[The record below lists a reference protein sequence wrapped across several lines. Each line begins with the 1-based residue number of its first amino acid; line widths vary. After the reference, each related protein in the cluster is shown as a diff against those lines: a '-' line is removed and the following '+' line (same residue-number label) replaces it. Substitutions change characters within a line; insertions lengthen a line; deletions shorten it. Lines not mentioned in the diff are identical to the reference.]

1 MLKALRDVNFP
12 KFLEQDLPLFDNI
25 IQDLFPG
32 VEKPDS
38 VNKKLMDQV
47 MVSCKELNYQP
58 TQGFLSKITQLYDT
72 TIVRHGLMLV
82 GPTGGGKTANYY
94 TLAHS

>member
-1 MLKALRDVNFP
+1 MRAVKSVINSAQIQKRAFPNLPEAQLMLKALRDVNLP

-47 MVSCKELNYQP
+47 MLSCKELNYQP
-58 TQGFLSKITQLYDT
+58 TQGFLSKIT
-72 TIVRHGLMLV
+72 
-82 GPTGGGKTANYY
+82 
-94 TLAHS
+94 

>member
-1 MLKALRDVNFP
+1 
-12 KFLEQDLPLFDNI
+12 
-25 IQDLFPG
+25 LFPG

-38 VNKKLMDQV
+38 INKKLMDQV
-47 MVSCKELNYQP
+47 VESCKELNYQP
-58 TQGFLSKITQLYDT
+58 TVGFMAKITQLFDT

-94 TLAHS
+94 TLAHAQTAIRNEPDFERTHYHKLNPKSILQS